1 MCAPDALFAF
11 RASDSVPGHDGI
23 RNLLGR
29 DMILAASKG
38 SCSKPQECPDPPHFL
53 FLICLVIR
61 RRLLEIIHWQDFCIP
76 GAADHVV

>member
-11 RASDSVPGHDGI
+11 RAPDSVPGQDGI

-29 DMILAASKG
+29 DMILAASKE
-38 SCSKPQECPDPPHFL
+38 SFSKPQESLDPPHSL
-53 FLICLVIR
+53 LICRVV
-61 RRLLEIIHWQDFCIP
+61 RRLLEIIHWQHFWVQ